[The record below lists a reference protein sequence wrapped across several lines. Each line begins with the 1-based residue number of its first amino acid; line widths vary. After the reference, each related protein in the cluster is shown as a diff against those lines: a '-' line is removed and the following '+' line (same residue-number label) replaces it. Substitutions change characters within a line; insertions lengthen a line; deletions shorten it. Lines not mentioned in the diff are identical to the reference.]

1 MASIADLEDS
11 LRQADAAGDTQAA
24 QALADAIRSMRPSAA
39 PVNKNYEAGRNA
51 PGAGRG
57 ALSVL
62 NGPTMGFGDE
72 LAGAVGGLYD
82 TAVKGGKLSD
92 NYAAN
97 RDYAR
102 GAQDV
107 ERENNPWVTGITQGM
122 ASAPLAGLKAL
133 QGATYAPKIAG
144 AMSNW
149 GRAVAAGGIYGG
161 VGGVGNSTAD
171 GIEGN
176 LKDGGIG
183 AVFGAGAAG
192 VLSPV
197 AQVLGATGSN
207 IAQRVNKSSAY
218 NAAKAKIAEA
228 FARDA
233 RGDTFTSGASNPA
246 AQAMARFNKL
256 GDEAVLADAG
266 GQNTKQLLDTLT
278 TLPGRTKQSAETFI
292 HGRQA
297 GRAGRMIGAAE
308 SSMGTT
314 GQRLNPHIDQWIA
327 QREQDAAPLYSQLR
341 QTTIN
346 PSQTLGSLV
355 ATADELGAVKLGR
368 EMATARKMPFTLDQT
383 NSGRNTLTN
392 TSNGGGWSM
401 NDLDHVKQGLDQK
414 IAKQWDAA
422 EGKLTPLGLAYQDL
436 KNKFVKELDAVT
448 TDPNSGVSLYK
459 SARDAFAG
467 PSAIMDAANMGKSS
481 FSKDG
486 AAISRLTGDLSESE
500 MQAFRLGAFESLR
513 NKLGKEG
520 GQTEILKM
528 WKEPATRE
536 KLKEMFGDEM
546 KFRSFAASV
555 AKEGRLKGLESVG
568 RGSQTA
574 TRQFGA
580 GDLDAGVAGL
590 EALSSIKSGGVV
602 GGLGGAAKL
611 WNRVSMPESTRN
623 EMGGLLLSRGAQGA
637 KGLESLKDLIQR
649 INLNNATYAN
659 ATGLIGSQLQPRMSM
674 GLLGQ

>member
-24 QALADAIRSMRPSAA
+24 TALADAIRGMRPAAA
-39 PVNKNYEAGRNA
+39 PVNKSYEAGRNA

-72 LAGAVGGLYD
+72 LAGAVGGMYD
-82 TAVKGGKLSD
+82 TAFKGGSLSD
-92 NYAAN
+92 NYKAN

-107 ERENNPWVTGITQGM
+107 ERENNPVVSAITQGM
-122 ASAPLAGLKAL
+122 ASAPLAGLKVL
-133 QGATYAPKIAG
+133 KGATYAPEIVG
-144 AMSNW
+144 AMSNY
-149 GRAVAAGGIYGG
+149 GRALAAGGIYGG
-161 VGGVGNSTAD
+161 LGGVGNSTSD
-171 GIEGN
+171 TLEGD
-176 LKDGGIG
+176 LKAGGVG
-183 AVFGAGAAG
+183 AVMGAGMAG

-197 AQVLGATGSN
+197 AQVLGGITSN
-207 IAQRVNKSSAY
+207 IAQRVRPGSAT

-233 RGDTFTSGASNPA
+233 RGETFTSGASNPA
-246 AQAMARFNKL
+246 AQAAARYNKL
-256 GDEAVLADAG
+256 GNEAVLADAG

-278 TLPGRTKQSAETFI
+278 TLPGRTKQAAETFI
-292 HGRQA
+292 HSRQA
-297 GRAGRMIGAAE
+297 GRADRMIGAAE
-308 SSMGTT
+308 SGMGTT
-314 GQRLNPHIDQWIA
+314 GQRLNPHIDQWIV
-327 QREQDAAPLYSQLR
+327 QREQAAAPIYNQLR
-341 QTTIN
+341 STSVT
-346 PSQTLGSLV
+346 PSQTLQSLV
-355 ATADELGAVKLGR
+355 ASADELGAVKLGR
-368 EMATARKMPFTLDQT
+368 EMATARQMPFTLDRTGTT
-383 NSGRNTLTN
+383 NNTLTN
-392 TSNGGGWSM
+392 TSNSSRWSM

-414 IAKQWDAA
+414 IAKQWDAV
-422 EGKLTPLGLAYQDL
+422 EGKLTPLGASYQDL
-436 KNKFVKELDAVT
+436 KNKLVRELDSVT
-448 TDPNSGVSLYK
+448 TDQNTGVSLYK
-459 SARDAFAG
+459 SARDAYAG
-467 PSAIMDAANMGKSS
+467 PSAIIDAANAGRSS

-486 AAISRLTGDLSESE
+486 ASISRLTSGLSDSE

-536 KLKEMFGDEM
+536 KLKEMFGDEL

-555 AKEGRLKGLESVG
+555 AKEGRLKGLETVG

-590 EALSSIKSGGVV
+590 EAAASLKSGGVV

-611 WNRVSMPESTRN
+611 WNRVSMPESTRD
-623 EMGGLLLSRGAQGA
+623 EMGRLLLSKGNKGAQD
-637 KGLESLKDLIQR
+637 LQSIQDLIQR
-649 INLNNATYAN
+649 INSNSATFSN
-659 ATGLIGSQLQPRMSM
+659 ATGLIGSQLQPRMP